1 MRPTNLYEFRKEGAA
16 WQRRELDKETSRPI
30 GPWLTYQAVRVTRF
44 VKKGGGKM
52 RNGDI
57 RPAHKY
63 PVHETKWEFK

>member
-1 MRPTNLYEFRKEGAA
+1 MRPTVNYEFRKKDGQ
-16 WQRRELDKETSRPI
+16 WQRRQLDVTTGSVI